1 MTEEI
6 KVTLRGEPGAEPND
20 SLGIKGSALTYSEL
34 DSNFEKLRDGINQLL
49 VTVDYISLDNN
60 TNKITEGSDNSVEET
75 EPGLGDGTNNLFYT
89 DEKVQTYLTDNDYT
103 NQEWVLTQL
112 TALSG
117 AVTELT
123 TSDGITE
130 GTENL
135 YYTDARARSAISV
148 DGNLTYDSATGVI
161 SYTAP
166 TIEWTVVENTPT
178 TVSNYG
184 ITDVY
189 TKSETDAAITNRVT
203 EIASGDISLTGY
215 ATEAYADQAEV
226 DAKAYTDTRETAITS
241 AYAEAISTAVAGKDN
256 TDEITEGSTNLYFT
270 EGRVQTY
277 LTDNNFATQLYVAST
292 VNSIIYQNTFSDV
305 ATSGSYTDLD
315 DIPTD
320 LITLES
326 ISVSGDLAYDNTTGV
341 ISYTTPTDLITLE
354 SISVSGDLAYDNT
367 TGVISYTT
375 PNNISHFE
383 NDAAYLVNS
392 DLDNITDRLDVIETP
407 VYTIF
412 DLFKHMYDS
421 TGLDEQYLYFSI
433 RAIDQFRYA
442 WLSSGQS
449 DPTWDALVDSIYDN
463 NIDAVTSVFL
473 GITNAAEQSVFLV
486 PYLSLINSDL
496 TVINE
501 IENTT
506 YDTMTFAELLN
517 IPEWQSRNTGFDTS
531 ATSVRN
537 QLNSTDDVFIRA
549 WLKANS
555 YADFRSDTII
565 TGWNP
570 A

>member
-241 AYAEAISTAVAGKDN
+241 AYTSAISTAVAGKDN

-270 EGRVQTY
+270 DARADARVANATGVNLSIASRDTDDLSEGTSNLYFTDARAVAAVKSALSMTHSGVYVVTAADETNNTGSSRAISASDLGFNVAGTEIYQVY
-277 LTDNNFATQLYVAST
+277 LNRQLLRPTEYT
-292 VNSIIYQNTFSDV
+292 VNTSNGTLTFD
-305 ATSGSYTDLD
+305 ADL
-315 DIPTD
+315 
-320 LITLES
+320 
-326 ISVSGDLAYDNTTGV
+326 LA
-341 ISYTTPTDLITLE
+341 
-354 SISVSGDLAYDNT
+354 
-367 TGVISYTT
+367 
-375 PNNISHFE
+375 E
-383 NDAAYLVNS
+383 ND
-392 DLDNITDRLDVIETP
+392 
-407 VYTIF
+407 
-412 DLFKHMYDS
+412 
-421 TGLDEQYLYFSI
+421 
-433 RAIDQFRYA
+433 
-442 WLSSGQS
+442 
-449 DPTWDALVDSIYDN
+449 
-463 NIDAVTSVFL
+463 
-473 GITNAAEQSVFLV
+473 
-486 PYLSLINSDL
+486 
-496 TVINE
+496 E
-501 IENTT
+501 IEAVI
-506 YDTMTFAELLN
+506 Y
-517 IPEWQSRNTGFDTS
+517 S
-531 ATSVRN
+531 
-537 QLNSTDDVFIRA
+537 
-549 WLKANS
+549 
-555 YADFRSDTII
+555 
-565 TGWNP
+565 
-570 A
+570 

>member
-341 ISYTTPTDLITLE
+341 ISYTTP
-354 SISVSGDLAYDNT
+354 
-367 TGVISYTT
+367 
-375 PNNISHFE
+375 NNISHFE

>member
-6 KVTLRGEPGAEPND
+6 KVTLRGEPGAEPNE

-34 DSNFEKLRDGINQLL
+34 DSNFEKLRDGINEL
-49 VTVDYISLDNN
+49 VLDND
-60 TNKITEGSDNSVEET
+60 TDRITEGT
-75 EPGLGDGTNNLFYT
+75 ENLFYT

-135 YYTDARARSAISV
+135 YYTDARARSSISV

-189 TKSETDAAITNRVT
+189 TKSETDAAITDRVT
-203 EIASGDISLTGY
+203 EIAAGDISLTGY
-215 ATEAYADQAEV
+215 ATEAYADQAEA
-226 DAKAYTDTRETAITS
+226 DANAYTDTRETAITS

-277 LTDNNFATQLYVAST
+277 LTDNNYATQLYVTST
-292 VNSIIYQNTFSDV
+292 VHSIIYQNTFSTV
-305 ATSGSYTDLD
+305 ATSGSYTDLVD
-315 DIPTD
+315 TPTD

-326 ISVSGDLAYDNTTGV
+326 ISVTGDLAYDNTTGV
-341 ISYTTPTDLITLE
+341 ISYTTPI
-354 SISVSGDLAYDNT
+354 
-367 TGVISYTT
+367 
-375 PNNISHFE
+375 NISQFE
-383 NDAAYLVNS
+383 NDTAYLVNS
-392 DLDNITDRLDVIETP
+392 DLDNITDRLDVLETP

-421 TGLDEQYLYFSI
+421 TGLDDQYLYFSI

-442 WLSSGQS
+442 WLSSGQP
-449 DPTWDALVDSIYDN
+449 DPTWDMLVDSIYDN
-463 NIDAVTSVFL
+463 DINAVTSVFL
-473 GITNAAEQSVFLV
+473 SITDLAEQAVLLA

-506 YDTMTFAELLN
+506 YDTMTFPELRN
-517 IPEWQSRNTGFDTS
+517 VPEWASRNTGFDTS

-570 A
+570 V

>member
-1 MTEEI
+1 MAEEI
-6 KVTLRGEPGAEPND
+6 KVTLRGEPGAEPNE

-34 DSNFEKLRDGINQLL
+34 DSNFEKLRDGINEL
-49 VTVDYISLDNN
+49 VLDND
-60 TNKITEGSDNSVEET
+60 TDRITEGT
-75 EPGLGDGTNNLFYT
+75 ENLFYT

-189 TKSETDAAITNRVT
+189 TKSETDAAITDRVT
-203 EIASGDISLTGY
+203 EIAAGDISLTGY
-215 ATEAYADQAEV
+215 ATEAYADQAEA
-226 DAKAYTDTRETAITS
+226 DANAYTDTRETAITS

-277 LTDNNFATQLYVAST
+277 LTDNNYATQLYVTST
-292 VNSIIYQNTFSDV
+292 VHSIIYQNTFSTV
-305 ATSGSYTDLD
+305 ATSGSYTDLVD
-315 DIPTD
+315 TPTD

-326 ISVSGDLAYDNTTGV
+326 ISVTGDLEYDNTTGVISYTTPTISVTGDLAYDNTTGV

-354 SISVSGDLAYDNT
+354 SISVTGDLAYDNT

-375 PNNISHFE
+375 PINISQFE
-383 NDAAYLVNS
+383 NDTAYLVNS
-392 DLDNITDRLDVIETP
+392 DLDNITDRLDVLETP

-421 TGLDEQYLYFSI
+421 TGLDDQYLYFSI

-442 WLSSGQS
+442 WLSSGQP
-449 DPTWDALVDSIYDN
+449 DPTWDMLVDSIYDN
-463 NIDAVTSVFL
+463 DINAVTSVFL
-473 GITNAAEQSVFLV
+473 SITDLAEQAVLLA

-506 YDTMTFAELLN
+506 YDTMTFPELRN
-517 IPEWQSRNTGFDTS
+517 VPEWASRNTGFDTS

-570 A
+570 V

>member
-270 EGRVQTY
+270 EGRVKTN
-277 LTDNNFATQLYVAST
+277 LTENNFATQLYVAST

-315 DIPTD
+315 DI
-320 LITLES
+320 
-326 ISVSGDLAYDNTTGV
+326 
-341 ISYTTPTDLITLE
+341 PTDLITLE